1 MKKKSAK
8 KGSSKKATSKLP
20 KRTEASRPPK
30 VGGRSATPGAT
41 WAKLGRRKLETEETF
56 SQLGIELKK
65 IREDQKI
72 SVSKLAKDLEVAPA
86 TLIKF
91 EDRGYPI
98 SIKVVSAMANR
109 LGYTLKLSPVSSGTR
124 KKKK

>member
-8 KGSSKKATSKLP
+8 KGSSKKAASKLP
-20 KRTEASRPPK
+20 RRNEASRPAK
-30 VGGRSATPGAT
+30 VGGRSTAPGAT
-41 WAKLGRRKLETEETF
+41 WAKLGRRKLESDETF
-56 SQLGIELKK
+56 SQLGVELKK

-72 SVSKLAKDLEVAPA
+72 TVSRLAKDLEVAPA

-109 LGYTLKLSPVSSGTR
+109 LGYTLKLSPLAPAGR